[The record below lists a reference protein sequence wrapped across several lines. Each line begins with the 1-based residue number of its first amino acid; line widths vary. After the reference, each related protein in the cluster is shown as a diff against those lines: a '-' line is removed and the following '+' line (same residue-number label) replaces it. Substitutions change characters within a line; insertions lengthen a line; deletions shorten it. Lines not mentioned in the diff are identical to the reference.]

1 MLALWGP
8 FSDWE
13 QLIRLIVA
21 LAASYWAIL
30 WLSAVIWTYRDM
42 RNRGSD
48 ALSQMVAVL
57 LVLVFNLPGLILYMI
72 LRPHETLAEAYVRN
86 LETEAMLQ
94 EMNEQE
100 VCYACQKHIRPD
112 FAYCPHCRTRLQE
125 ACGNCGKPFNLSWA
139 VCAYCGKE
147 RGAISRRG
155 ASSAPA
161 AQPAPAPPAQPS
173 PSAAPAPLLAVTPL
187 SPEGGAAGASADA
200 AASTDMPSR

>member
-8 FSDWE
+8 FSTWG
-13 QLIRLIVA
+13 QVIMLIVA

-42 RNRGSD
+42 KDRGSD
-48 ALSQMVAVL
+48 STSQAVAVL
-57 LVLVFNLPGLILYMI
+57 LVLVFNLPGLILYLI

-86 LETEAMLQ
+86 LETEAMLH

-125 ACGNCGKPFNLSWA
+125 ACANCGKAMSLNWA
-139 VCAYCGKE
+139 VCAYCGRE
-147 RGAISRRG
+147 RLAGA
-155 ASSAPA
+155 ASSSR
-161 AQPAPAPPAQPS
+161 PAPKRVQVVPTQSSSGEPTPILS
-173 PSAAPAPLLAVTPL
+173 VKPL
-187 SPEGGAAGASADA
+187 SPETGS
-200 AASTDMPSR
+200 STSDTGSRDVPGL